1 MCQTGRAWIELSRAN
16 LSHNVR
22 ELQGIL
28 PGHTK
33 IMAVVKANAYGH
45 GAVLIGKA
53 LQDLGI
59 SDFCVATVQEGIALR
74 QSGITGQILVLG
86 YTHPSLFAELSH
98 YNLVQTV
105 IDHTYAQILSAY
117 GKTLSVHVGIDTGMR
132 RLGERSDA
140 LDDILSIWKLPHLKI
155 TGLFSHFCVS
165 DGSTPEDR
173 LFTLTQ
179 LERFQTVAKA
189 LRLKGFPP
197 FKTHIQGSYG
207 VLNYPTLSFD
217 YARIG
222 IALYGALSHP
232 NDRIQVHP
240 RLKPVL
246 TLKARVSCVKILYAG
261 ETLGYGRTFSCSTDR
276 KIAIISIG
284 YADGVPRNSLQQRYV
299 LIHGKKAPIIGRIC
313 MDQLSVDV
321 SAIPSVS
328 PGDEAV
334 LIGHSG
340 GQQITVCEV
349 AGQVGTISNEI
360 LSRLGNRLDRFE
372 RE

>member
-140 LDDILSIWKLPHLKI
+140 LDDILSI
-155 TGLFSHFCVS
+155 
-165 DGSTPEDR
+165 
-173 LFTLTQ
+173 
-179 LERFQTVAKA
+179 
-189 LRLKGFPP
+189 
-197 FKTHIQGSYG
+197 
-207 VLNYPTLSFD
+207 
-217 YARIG
+217 
-222 IALYGALSHP
+222 
-232 NDRIQVHP
+232 
-240 RLKPVL
+240 
-246 TLKARVSCVKILYAG
+246 
-261 ETLGYGRTFSCSTDR
+261 
-276 KIAIISIG
+276 
-284 YADGVPRNSLQQRYV
+284 
-299 LIHGKKAPIIGRIC
+299 
-313 MDQLSVDV
+313 
-321 SAIPSVS
+321 
-328 PGDEAV
+328 
-334 LIGHSG
+334 
-340 GQQITVCEV
+340 
-349 AGQVGTISNEI
+349 
-360 LSRLGNRLDRFE
+360 
-372 RE
+372 